1 TGEVQVKP
9 DIARVTL
16 GVQNQGREASGVS
29 QENAQKTAALIKA
42 VKAAGV
48 ADKDIQTTGYS
59 LYPQYDYS
67 NGIAPDGRPL
77 PVTSP
82 PKISG
87 YQASN
92 TVTVTVRKI
101 ENAGKVIDAGIK
113 AGGNAANGIN
123 FDVDNSTPSQDAA
136 LQKAVADAIRKAK
149 VIAKAT
155 GATGLTLVGVQQADY
170 QPPRPMFKAAMMSR
184 TAEAVPTP
192 VEAGESTI
200 TASVTVRFRMS
211 SGAAGGGVPISL
223 AGTQ

>member
-1 TGEVQVKP
+1 MRTRFEKSVLAAAATMAGFGILTMTATTILPTSAHAQEATKESDSGMNGIIVSGTGEVQVKP

-29 QENAQKTAALIKA
+29 QENAQKTDALIKA

-48 ADKDIQTTGYS
+48 ADKDIQTAGYS

-92 TVTVTVRKI
+92 T
-101 ENAGKVIDAGIK
+101 
-113 AGGNAANGIN
+113 
-123 FDVDNSTPSQDAA
+123 
-136 LQKAVADAIRKAK
+136 
-149 VIAKAT
+149 
-155 GATGLTLVGVQQADY
+155 
-170 QPPRPMFKAAMMSR
+170 
-184 TAEAVPTP
+184 
-192 VEAGESTI
+192 
-200 TASVTVRFRMS
+200 
-211 SGAAGGGVPISL
+211 
-223 AGTQ
+223 